1 MYLFQLGIEIVSVLL
16 RVVWFPDP
24 SIKPRTD
31 PLTDVVRLE
40 TQLDLKKGALI
51 TCILPKLS
59 VSNSHT
65 SATK

>member
-40 TQLDLKKGALI
+40 TQLDLKKG
-51 TCILPKLS
+51 P
-59 VSNSHT
+59 
-65 SATK
+65 